1 MWAFKQFL
9 SEGGNVKIGDVA
21 AAPFPISEKNRASV
35 RADAHEALSALHDSF
50 HKETG
55 KHLFGKDKKAI
66 KTNSAFAGSTRH
78 LMGNEV
84 SDKEFAKHKRDVG
97 DFDVFVPHQHKE
109 DLHSHVK
116 TGMKLGKYTVAGKNK
131 SSVLMKHEN
140 GQVHQYDMVGAKYEK
155 NEPSEGEQFTHS
167 SHWGDTQKGIKGAHH
182 KQLLNAV
189 GLDKHKFSITHGVRS
204 RTDEKDKGAKH
215 PKDVSSTLFGSKAEH
230 NKIHSF
236 QGVSELIAKHVPK
249 EKHQAIYDKFKDSV
263 KSNKFNNKPAITHL
277 ASTLNIKDNL
287 KEHILELF
295 EAKQEVHHTSVI
307 PLVGFSPISHMGH
320 AADLGGKMKELPGT
334 KHIGISGKSDVFSP
348 EERSSILSK
357 QWGDKNVK
365 HHIGSP
371 AGEVIRR
378 AHDSLPAGKKHLHLL
393 VGGDRL
399 EWAKGLKASLEAGKI
414 KEMEGKKF
422 HNITV
427 HTPDDVERKHG
438 LSGTNMRT
446 AASKGDKETFKKH
459 LGNMFS
465 DKETNNI
472 MNKVKSSLD
481 SGAIKVKRK

>member
-1 MWAFKQFL
+1 MIKRFSQFII
-9 SEGGNVKIGDVA
+9 EGGNVKIGSVA
-21 AAPFPISEKNRASV
+21 AAPFPISEKNRSAV

-50 HKETG
+50 HAATG
-55 KHLFGKDKKAI
+55 KHLFGKDKKAL
-66 KTNSAFAGSTRH
+66 KTNSAFAGSTRQ

-97 DFDVFVPHQHKE
+97 DFDTFVPNEHKE
-109 DLHSHVK
+109 DLHKHVK
-116 TGMKLGKYTVAGKNK
+116 EGMKLGKYTVAGKSR
-131 SSVLMKHEN
+131 SSLLLKHKN
-140 GQVHQYDMVGAKYEK
+140 GQVHQFDMVGAEYHKD
-155 NEPSEGEQFTHS
+155 EPTEGEQFTHS
-167 SHWGDTQKGIKGAHH
+167 SNWSDTQNGIKGAHH

-204 RTDEKDKGAKH
+204 RTDEADKGAKH
-215 PKDVSSTLFGSKAEH
+215 PKDVSSTLFGSKGDH
-230 NKIHSF
+230 SKIHSF
-236 QGVSELIAKHVPK
+236 QGVADLISKHIPK

-263 KSNKFNNKPAITHL
+263 KQNKFNNKPALSHL
-277 ASTLNIKDNL
+277 ANKLNL
-287 KEHILELF
+287 KENIT
-295 EAKQEVHHTSVI
+295 EAKETIHHTSVI

-348 EERSSILSK
+348 EERSHILSK
-357 QWGDKNVK
+357 QWGDDSVQ
-365 HHIGSP
+365 HHIGAP

-393 VGGDRL
+393 VGGDRVDF
-399 EWAKGLKASLEAGKI
+399 AKNLKASLEANKI
-414 KEMEGKKF
+414 KEMEGKKIDK
-422 HNITV
+422 ITI

-438 LSGTNMRT
+438 LSGTNMRN
-446 AASKGDKETFKKH
+446 AAAKGDRKTFQKH

-465 DKETNNI
+465 EKETTSI
-472 MNKVKSSLD
+472 MNKVKGGLE